1 MSKNIKKSPYKSA
14 LTFILFFYCIL
25 SAQAQQTQEATE
37 KGNAGGKAT
46 EITSEENPEKESSFT
61 GRGSAAEQIK
71 WQLNFQLAILFG
83 RQQNTYY
90 YPFMGPRILG
100 APSLQVSGGYRLN
113 QWLQP
118 GLGVGLSQFGIL
130 EAYPIFAYIKGNLS
144 NKSLSP
150 YYCIK
155 AGQSLASLN
164 NQGRY
169 QEVKGGFMGEG
180 QAGIEIRMHNIELLF
195 GGGYH
200 LQKVEMKGSSQWGGW
215 QGGESSQIQK
225 RNFNRLIISSTVK
238 FSF

>member
-1 MSKNIKKSPYKSA
+1 MNKNIKKTSYISA
-14 LTFILFFYCIL
+14 LAFIISFYCIL
-25 SAQAQQTQEATE
+25 SAQAQQALDAPEN
-37 KGNAGGKAT
+37 GNAGGKAT
-46 EITSEENPEKESSFT
+46 EISSEENPQKESSFT
-61 GRGSAAEQIK
+61 GRGNAAEQSK

-83 RQQNTYY
+83 RKQDTNY

-118 GLGVGLSQFGIL
+118 GLGFGLSQFGIL

-144 NKSLSP
+144 DKRVSP

-155 AGQSLASLN
+155 AGYSLANLN
-164 NQGRY
+164 NQWRY

-180 QAGIEIRMHNIELLF
+180 QAGIEIRVHNIELLF

-200 LQKVEMKGSSQWGGW
+200 FQKVEMKGSSQWGGW
-215 QGGESSQIQK
+215 QGSESSRIQK
-225 RNFNRLIISSTVK
+225 RNFNRLVISSTVK